1 MEWIQLYVEIPDY
14 NPEWISVDIWGLN
27 IKIENAALAPPV
39 DSPLFT
45 YWNGAFG
52 GGIIVHECLPKP
64 DGNAS
69 SWVGPVLFNT
79 LCNATD
85 AFPYN
90 EDFTSGVVPPVCWS
104 DIKTNAN
111 ENWQISASGDYANV
125 EYDTD
130 LDPQDEWL
138 ISPVLDFT
146 LIAHPQLSFDW
157 IMSYY
162 WGVDPYDNY
171 DLTCLISTD
180 GGLTWPTALWSET
193 GEGVFDSFVWYTE
206 TLDLS
211 AYGGLSNVK
220 IAWQYSGADGA
231 EAGLDNVIIER
242 SPFTWTGAEDSDWN
256 KPGNWNFGSVPG
268 SIDKVII
275 PNVANMPVISGTNL
289 VVDVYEVVL
298 ESGATI
304 TVQNTCT
311 LNVLKNNP

>member
-1 MEWIQLYVEIPDY
+1 
-14 NPEWISVDIWGLN
+14 
-27 IKIENAALAPPV
+27 
-39 DSPLFT
+39 
-45 YWNGAFG
+45 
-52 GGIIVHECLPKP
+52 
-64 DGNAS
+64 
-69 SWVGPVLFNT
+69 
-79 LCNATD
+79 
-85 AFPYN
+85 
-90 EDFTSGVVPPVCWS
+90 
-104 DIKTNAN
+104 
-111 ENWQISASGDYANV
+111 
-125 EYDTD
+125 
-130 LDPQDEWL
+130 
-138 ISPVLDFT
+138 
-146 LIAHPQLSFDW
+146 
-157 IMSYY
+157 MSYY